1 MRPRHRERLSDA
13 IAGRILYEDRD
24 LVVIDKPAGMLT
36 THTRLEGRA
45 AREAQLTAENCL
57 NDYLRKGQARS
68 RLRVWL
74 VHRLDRETSGVMMF
88 AKSEEV
94 AEHFRADWAKLTEKT
109 YLADVEGELVEESG
123 EFRSFLKED
132 ADGYRVRSVKKGT
145 PGAKEAVTRWRRLG
159 VGKGFTQVEATLVS
173 GRKNQIRVHFAE
185 SGHPIVGDVKYGA
198 ARADRLHLHS
208 RRLAFVHPR
217 TGKRMEFAS
226 YVD

>member
-1 MRPRHRERLSDA
+1 MRPRRRERLSDA

-24 LVVIDKPAGMLT
+24 LVVVDKPAGMLT

-45 AREAQLTAENCL
+45 AREAQLTVENCL

-74 VHRLDRETSGVMMF
+74 VHRLDRETSGVMIF

-94 AEHFRADWAKLTEKT
+94 AEHFRADWANLTEKT
-109 YLADVEGELVEESG
+109 YLADVEGELAEESG

-145 PGAKEAVTRWRRLG
+145 PGAKEAVTKWRRLG

-185 SGHPIVGDVKYGA
+185 AGHPVVGDVKYGA

-208 RRLAFVHPR
+208 HRLALIHPR